1 MTGSRILGLVMPKA
15 ADPLKLFAPDRELM
29 QELLRCGNTPQK
41 VAFRIRIVLAAAAG
55 TANAEIARTLST
67 TKTSVL
73 KWRSR
78 YEDLGLEGILEDAPR
93 SGRKK
98 TISAE
103 KEAAIVRA
111 TLESKPAHATHWST
125 RIMAGLQG
133 VSDTTVYRIWKAHR
147 LQPHRV
153 ETFKFSRDPK
163 FAEKV
168 RDIAGLYLN
177 PPEKALVLCVDEKSQ
192 IQALDRT
199 QPILPLRPGI
209 PERQTHDYKRYGT
222 TTLFAALNLIDGHV
236 IAECQ
241 PRHRHQEFL
250 KFLRKID
257 RTVPADLAIHIVL
270 DNYGT
275 HNHEVVRDWLADRP
289 RYHLH
294 FTPTGASWI
303 NLVERFF
310 AEITQ
315 RRIRRG
321 TFRSVPELITAI
333 LDYIRNRNK
342 QPKPFSWTAKASDIL
357 RKVKRSLAI
366 SEAGH

>member
-1 MTGSRILGLVMPKA
+1 MRKA
-15 ADPLKLFAPDRELM
+15 ADPLNVSAPDKDLM
-29 QELLRCGNTPQK
+29 QEFLRCGNTPQK
-41 VAFRIRIVLAAAAG
+41 VAFRIRIMLAAAAG
-55 TANAEIARTLST
+55 TSNAEIARTLST

-78 YEDLGLEGILEDAPR
+78 YEELGIEGILEDAPR

-98 TISAE
+98 TITTE
-103 KEAAIVRA
+103 KESAIVKA
-111 TLESKPAHATHWST
+111 TLETKPAQATHWST
-125 RIMAGLQG
+125 RSMAEAQG
-133 VSDTTVYRIWKAHR
+133 VSDSTVYRIWKAHR

-153 ETFKFSRDPK
+153 GSFKFSRDPN

-168 RDIAGLYLN
+168 RDIVGLYLN
-177 PPEKALVLCVDEKSQ
+177 PPDKALVLCVDEKSQ

-199 QPILPLRPGI
+199 QPILPLRPGV
-209 PERQTHDYKRYGT
+209 PERQTHDYKRHGV
-222 TTLFAALNLIDGHV
+222 TTLFAALNLVDGRV
-236 IAECQ
+236 IADCQ

-257 RTVPADLAIHIVL
+257 RSVPPKLDIHIVL

-275 HNHEVVRDWLADRP
+275 HNHEAVREWLADRP

-294 FTPTGASWI
+294 FTPTGASWV

-321 TFRSVPELITAI
+321 TFLSVTELIQAI
-333 LDYIRNRNK
+333 LDYIRHRNK
-342 QPKPFSWTAKASDIL
+342 KPKPFSWTAKASDIL
-357 RKVKRSLAI
+357 RKVRKSRAT